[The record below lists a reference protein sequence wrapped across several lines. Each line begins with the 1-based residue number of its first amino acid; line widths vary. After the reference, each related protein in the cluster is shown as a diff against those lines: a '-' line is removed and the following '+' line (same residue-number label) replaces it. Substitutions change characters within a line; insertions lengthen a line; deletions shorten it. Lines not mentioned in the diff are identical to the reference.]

1 MARSYFRPNVE
12 AMTGYVPGEQPAP
25 ESLTGAK
32 VVKLNTNENP
42 YPPSPE
48 VIEAA
53 RRAADETLR
62 LYPDPTARCLRD
74 AASRAYGFPAEWI
87 VAGNG
92 SDELLAM
99 LLRACAPEGAR
110 VAYPVP
116 TYSLYRT
123 LVRAQGAREVEI
135 PWAEGYGIPEGLAS
149 AGARLV
155 FLCRPNAPTGT
166 MVPVDDVR
174 ALARSL
180 DCVLCVDEA
189 YVDFADSEDDNCLEL
204 VREFDNVVVLRTL
217 SKSFSLAG
225 ARVGLGFAKPALVEA
240 LAKVKDSYNLNRMS
254 LAVGAAALD
263 DIDHMRGNA
272 TRIRKTRAR
281 LAERLAELGFDVLP
295 SQANFVFARI
305 GHPRSRE
312 LYEALKAQG
321 ILVRYFDQE
330 DVREGLRITVGADAE
345 VDALLDALEK
355 QPQMNADERG
365 WKGNVSG

>member
-12 AMTGYVPGEQPAP
+12 AMTGYVPGEQPAA
-25 ESLTGAK
+25 GAK

-48 VIEAA
+48 AIEAA

-62 LYPDPTARCLRD
+62 LYPDPTARGLRE
-74 AASRAYGFPAEWI
+74 AASRAYGFPPEWI
-87 VAGNG
+87 LAGNG

-99 LLRACAPEGAR
+99 LLRACVPEGEA

-123 LVRAQGAREVEI
+123 LVRAQGGREVEV
-135 PWAEGYGIPEGLAS
+135 PWAEGFSIPKGLAGS
-149 AGARLV
+149 GARLV

-166 MVPVDDVR
+166 MVAADAVR

-189 YVDFADSEDDNCLEL
+189 YVDFADAEDDNCLEL
-204 VREFDNVVVLRTL
+204 VREFDNVIVLRTL
-217 SKSFSLAG
+217 SKSFSLTG
-225 ARVGLGFAKPALVEA
+225 ARVGLGFAKPALVEE
-240 LAKVKDSYNLNRMS
+240 LLKVKDSYNLNRMS
-254 LAVGAAALD
+254 LAVGTAALD
-263 DIDHMRGNA
+263 DIDHMRENA
-272 TRIRKTRAR
+272 ARIRKTRAR
-281 LAERLAELGFDVLP
+281 LTDRLAALGFDVLR

-305 GHPRSRE
+305 GHPKSRE

-345 VDALLDALEK
+345 VDALLDALGK

-365 WKGNVSG
+365 WEGNVSG